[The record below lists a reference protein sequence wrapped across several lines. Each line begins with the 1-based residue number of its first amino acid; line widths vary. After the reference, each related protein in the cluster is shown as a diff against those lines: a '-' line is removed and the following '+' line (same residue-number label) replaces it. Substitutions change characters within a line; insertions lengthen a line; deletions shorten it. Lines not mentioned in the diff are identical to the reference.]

1 MHFNKTHEILKR
13 DGAITHLVAQSYKI
27 GCVRKEISV
36 LRGLGYRIKTERKK
50 DAEGKKY
57 TRWVMMGS

>member
-1 MHFNKTHEILKR
+1 MAFNKTHEILMR

-36 LRGLGYRIKTERKK
+36 LRGLGYLIRTERKK
-50 DAEGKKY
+50 DAEGNNY
-57 TRWVMMGS
+57 TRWVLRSI